1 MARSLW
7 SGSISF
13 GLVTIPVRMFTAE
26 HEHEVH
32 FHQLNRT
39 TGHRIRYRKVDDAT
53 GEEVDHD
60 DIVKGYEVAK
70 GEWVTFDD
78 DELEQL
84 RPESTR
90 TLDIEDFV
98 DLADV
103 DPIYYDKTYFLAPED
118 DLAARRA
125 YALLLDAMEDR
136 QRVGIGKVVIRSK
149 QYLAA
154 IRPYERIL
162 AMSTMRFA
170 DEVVDPGQID
180 DLDFEV
186 PEVDPRS
193 KKMAVSLI
201 DSLSTGF
208 EPTKYEDT
216 YNAEVRHLI
225 EAKAKGET
233 LSAPEAS
240 DETPKVIDLMAA
252 LQASVE
258 AARANRSG
266 SAKPNAA
273 TRSARSNA
281 AAKTSAASRPAAR
294 KSSAKAP
301 AKKSTAKKSSSTAT
315 KSAKKPAAKSAPKK
329 KSARAA

>member
-32 FHQLNRT
+32 FHQLNRNN
-39 TGHRIRYRKVDDAT
+39 GHRIRYKKVDDAT
-53 GEEVDHD
+53 GEEVESD
-60 DIVKGYEVAK
+60 DIVKGYEVSK

-98 DLADV
+98 DLAEV

-118 DLAARRA
+118 NVAARRA
-125 YALLLDAMEDR
+125 YALLLEAMEDR
-136 QRVGIGKVVIRSK
+136 QRVGIGKVVIRAK

-154 IRPYERIL
+154 IRPYEGIL

-170 DEVVDPGQID
+170 DEVVDPARIE
-180 DLDFEV
+180 DLDFDV
-186 PEVDPRS
+186 AQVDAKS
-193 KKMAVSLI
+193 KKMAASLI
-201 DSLSTGF
+201 DSLSSAF
-208 EPTKYEDT
+208 DPAKYEDT
-216 YNAEVRHLI
+216 HNAEVRALI
-225 EAKAKGET
+225 DAKAKGET
-233 LSAPEAS
+233 LSPPDAKPDVPE
-240 DETPKVIDLMAA
+240 VIDLMAA

-258 AARANRSG
+258 AARANRGGPRS
-266 SAKPNAA
+266 ST
-273 TRSARSNA
+273 TR
-281 AAKTSAASRPAAR
+281 AASTKGAG
-294 KSSAKAP
+294 KKAP
-301 AKKSTAKKSSSTAT
+301 AKKAGAKKGPASKTA
-315 KSAKKPAAKSAPKK
+315 AKKPAAKKASSTRK